1 MDTRAYRSKIG
12 RLPFALR
19 NELNER
25 IRDGEVGTKL
35 VAWLNSTKEF
45 KAVQKAEKCEPIN
58 AQNLTE
64 WRGAGYKAWLADQDK
79 SAWLRGA
86 TDLALMIAQQTGGS
100 AADIGTQIAAGQMV
114 NLLESADEETL
125 PELAKALAKIRSE
138 ETKAKKVGL
147 DAEKNTLDRERLNL
161 DTAKYQRETCKL
173 FIEWRKNKQALEIA
187 DDRALDSDAKTE
199 ALGKLMFGDLWRPTQ
214 K

>member
-35 VAWLNSTKEF
+35 VAWLNGTKEF
-45 KAVQKAEKCEPIN
+45 KALQKAEKCDPIN

-79 SAWLRGA
+79 SSWLRGA
-86 TDLALMIAQQTGGS
+86 TDLALLIAQTTGGS

-114 NLLESADEETL
+114 NLLESADKETL
-125 PELAKALAKIRSE
+125 PELAKALSKIRGE
-138 ETKAKKVGL
+138 ETKAKKVDL
-147 DAEKNTLDRERLNL
+147 DAQKVALDRERLDL
-161 DTAKYQRETCKL
+161 DVAKYQRETCNL
-173 FIEWRKNKQALEIA
+173 FIEFCKKKQALAIVE
-187 DDRALDSDAKTE
+187 DRGLDADAKTN
-199 ALGKLMFGDLWRPTQ
+199 ALGQVLFGELWSGS
-214 K
+214 KK